1 MPHEQRSSPFY
12 VKLIG
17 AAVSVILFVLLAEL
31 VLSLVNPDLYF
42 KNQFFPLNR
51 DIDFP
56 EVYEKD
62 HDLFWRL
69 RPHLETKSEQFSLL
83 SYRTNSHGLR
93 GPEIREPKDG
103 YRIIAL
109 GNSCTF
115 GWGVPWGNT
124 WTHNLQQILDSL
136 VPDKKCEVINA
147 GIPGYSTH
155 QAKIYLARELV
166 RLQPD
171 MVLVMLGWNDQWPA
185 GQGITDA
192 EQDMPSQFVLD
203 IQNLLSR
210 TRLYRLMRKVVLTA
224 SEEQQE
230 VRLDKVAGKRRVAL
244 REYLKNLREI
254 VRIARNNGARSALL
268 MPPVASLEIYFD
280 GTLSDFHRRHETY
293 QAQVTRAAE
302 YAGVPLVDL
311 QVAFDQYVN
320 LFDDAEDDPIHFNN
334 LGHLVVARTVAK
346 VIIPMFQTE

>member
-1 MPHEQRSSPFY
+1 MPHERKQSPLY

-17 AAVSVILFVLLAEL
+17 AAVSVMLFILLAEL
-31 VLSLVNPDLYF
+31 VLNLVNPDLYY

-62 HDLFWRL
+62 HDLFWCL
-69 RPHLETKSEQFSLL
+69 RPHLETKSERFSLL
-83 SYRTNSHGLR
+83 SYRTNSLGLR
-93 GPEIREPKDG
+93 GPEVRDPKDG

-115 GWGVPWGNT
+115 GWGMPWENT
-124 WTHNLQQILDSL
+124 WTYNLQQILDSL

-155 QAKIYLARELV
+155 QAKIFLARELV
-166 RLQPD
+166 GLRPD
-171 MVLVMLGWNDQWPA
+171 MVLVMLGWNDQWSA

-192 EQDMPSQFVLD
+192 EQDMPSQLILD

-210 TRLYRLMRKVVLTA
+210 TRLYRLMRKAVLSA
-224 SEEQQE
+224 SEEQLE
-230 VRLDKVAGKRRVAL
+230 VRLDDVTGKRRVSL
-244 REYLKNLREI
+244 QEYFKNLREI
-254 VRIARNNGARSALL
+254 ARIARNSKARSVFLV
-268 MPPVASLEIYFD
+268 PPVASLEIYFD
-280 GTLSDFHRRHETY
+280 GTLSDFHSRHETY
-293 QAQVTRAAE
+293 QAQVVRAAD
-302 YAGVPLVDL
+302 YAHAPLVDL
-311 QVAFDQYVN
+311 QAAFDQYVN

-334 LGHLVVARTVAK
+334 LGHQVVARTVAK
-346 VIIPMFQTE
+346 VIVPILQTE